1 MQSKNKRAPTAAER
15 RHIVAVKSLPC
26 SVCDAPG
33 PSDCHEIKQGQWYTS
48 VARSRLP
55 AWRRRLIAPSK
66 GRSNGFHTASN
77 GLIPGVKRRIPYPP
91 CRSVL

>member
-1 MQSKNKRAPTAAER
+1 MQSKNKKAPTAAER

-48 VARSRLP
+48 VALC
-55 AWRRRLIAPSK
+55 PSCHT
-66 GRSNGFHTASN
+66 GRMGIH
-77 GLIPGVKRRIPYPP
+77 GQKRMWAIKKMDELDALSVTIGRIV
-91 CRSVL
+91 SQSL

>member
-1 MQSKNKRAPTAAER
+1 MHSKNKKAQTAAER

-48 VARSRLP
+48 VALCESCHRGYSGLHGTK
-55 AWRRRLIAPSK
+55 AFWRIRKMDELDALAV
-66 GRSNGFHTASN
+66 T
-77 GLIPGVKRRIPYPP
+77 VERIVNQ
-91 CRSVL
+91 SA